1 MAPNIFLHLFVLKV
15 CLYWNRRKINVDN
28 IPRIN
33 LIKIGKPDIDNL
45 IKMIFG
51 YVKLIIYQS

>member
-1 MAPNIFLHLFVLKV
+1 MAPNIFLHLFVSKV

-51 YVKLIIYQS
+51 YV